1 MPMTT
6 GVILEPILA
15 QAPARLVLISIFM
28 LAKSIPDIVV
38 ARLPLYLRALADME
52 SRGTQ
57 YTSSQALGARLG
69 ISSAQIR
76 KDLSHFGEFGK
87 QGTGY
92 SVEELQTRLRHI
104 LRIEK
109 EWPVVIIG
117 AGQIGRALAAY
128 PGFAHRGFL
137 VCGIFDSDAAR
148 IGDPVGSQR
157 VQHVDALA
165 EVIRSANVRIAM
177 IAVPAQSAQV
187 VADQLVSY
195 GIAALLNYAPLTLNV
210 PASVRVENI
219 DPVLHLQH
227 MTYYLD

>member
-1 MPMTT
+1 
-6 GVILEPILA
+6 
-15 QAPARLVLISIFM
+15 
-28 LAKSIPDIVV
+28 
-38 ARLPLYLRALADME
+38 ME

-57 YTSSQALGARLG
+57 YTSSQALGALLG

-92 SVEELQTRLRHI
+92 SVEELQTRLRQI

-109 EWPVVIIG
+109 EWPMVIIG

-137 VCGIFDSDAAR
+137 VCGIFDCDAAR
-148 IGDPVGSQR
+148 IGDQVGSQR
-157 VQHVDALA
+157 VQHIDALA
-165 EVIRSANVRIAM
+165 DVIHSAKVRIAM
-177 IAVPAQSAQV
+177 IAVPAQSAQL

-195 GIAALLNYAPLTLNV
+195 GITALLNYAPITLNV

>member
-1 MPMTT
+1 M
-6 GVILEPILA
+6 
-15 QAPARLVLISIFM
+15 S
-28 LAKSIPDIVV
+28 AKSIPDIVV
-38 ARLPLYLRALADME
+38 ARLPLYLRALGDME
-52 SRGTQ
+52 SRGVL

-92 SVEELQTRLRHI
+92 SVDELQTRLRQI

-117 AGQIGRALAAY
+117 AGQIGRALATY
-128 PGFAHRGFL
+128 PGFMHRGF
-137 VCGIFDSDAAR
+137 VICGVFDSDTAK
-148 IGDPVGSQR
+148 IGDLVGAHQIR
-157 VQHVDALA
+157 HIDALA
-165 EVIRSANVRIAM
+165 DVIRTSGARIAM
-177 IAVPAQSAQV
+177 IAVPAQAAQP
-187 VADQLVSY
+187 VANQLVAL
-195 GIAALLNYAPLTLNV
+195 GILAVLNYAPITLTV